1 MPRKITIT
9 DLKNKRDVS
18 AWKIELNGYGM
29 SDTNA
34 KHEAAVKELAKR
46 EEKRINELKDTLWE
60 AAVQF
65 FGINISPEK
74 LKEKFESIMNAECNM
89 DAVLAL
95 LSEEEERVRKLEAED
110 AVRIVALKASH
121 TKLVA
126 DLEKAKAKNEKKSE
140 DSADSDREVVMEE
153 PSESEINNST
163 T

>member
-60 AAVQF
+60 AAVPF

-74 LKEKFESIMNAECNM
+74 LKEKFERIMNAECNM

-110 AVRIVALKASH
+110 AERIVALKASH

-153 PSESEINNST
+153 PSEGEINNST

>member
-46 EEKRINELKDTLWE
+46 EEKRIGELKDTLWE
-60 AAVQF
+60 AAVPF

-74 LKEKFESIMNAECNM
+74 LKEKFERIMNAECNM

-110 AVRIVALKASH
+110 AERIVALKASH
-121 TKLVA
+121 TKLIA

>member
-34 KHEAAVKELAKR
+34 KHDAAVRELAKR

-60 AAVQF
+60 AAVPF

-110 AVRIVALKASH
+110 AERIVALKASH
-121 TKLVA
+121 TKLIA

-140 DSADSDREVVMEE
+140 DSADSDREVIMEE

>member
-60 AAVQF
+60 AAVPF

-89 DAVLAL
+89 DAAL
-95 LSEEEERVRKLEAED
+95 TLMSEEEERVRKLEAED
-110 AVRIVALKASH
+110 AERIVALKPSH
-121 TKLVA
+121 TKLIA

>member
-46 EEKRINELKDTLWE
+46 EEKRINELKDTLWK
-60 AAVQF
+60 AAVPF

-110 AVRIVALKASH
+110 AERIVALKASH
-121 TKLVA
+121 TKLIA

-140 DSADSDREVVMEE
+140 DSADSDREVVM
-153 PSESEINNST
+153 
-163 T
+163 

>member
-60 AAVQF
+60 AAVPF

-110 AVRIVALKASH
+110 AERIVALKASH
-121 TKLVA
+121 TKLIT